1 MSSFFFFVLF
11 QDTFSCQVTLG
22 SSFSQIFHVV
32 GDQLK
37 NNCQVYQRFYC
48 TGICYFCMVR
58 LELSF
63 FFLEKE
69 HICKVPFSSR
79 HIKGVCHQSDLSF
92 LMLISVTLLKK
103 WLTDFTNVKCC
114 FLYRYPYGV
123 LWREITFGQPI
134 LEGGELFS
142 ISLRTKYLHRLFGIF
157 FVGDLSVIY

>member
-1 MSSFFFFVLF
+1 MLLMINWRIIVRYIKDFTLLEFVVFAWL
-11 QDTFSCQVTLG
+11 DWS
-22 SSFSQIFHVV
+22 
-32 GDQLK
+32 
-37 NNCQVYQRFYC
+37 Y
-48 TGICYFCMVR
+48 
-58 LELSF
+58 LS

-69 HICKVPFSSR
+69 HICKVPFSSH
-79 HIKGVCHQSDLSF
+79 HIKGVCHQSDLSL
-92 LMLISVTLLKK
+92 LMLISITLLKK

-114 FLYRYPYGV
+114 FLYPYPYGI